1 MYSKERYEWLKEVI
15 GEYLDDEGQSP
26 ENFLNDLR
34 KALDENSAYFDGRA
48 KAYQHIKEFF
58 Q

>member
-1 MYSKERYEWLKEVI
+1 MDSKGRYEWLREVI
-15 GEYLDDEGQSP
+15 GDYLDDEGQSP
-26 ENFLNDLR
+26 EDLLNDLR
-34 KALDENSAYFDGRA
+34 KALDENSAYFEGRA

>member
-15 GEYLDDEGQSP
+15 GEYLDDEGQPP
-26 ENFLNDLR
+26 ENLLNDLR

>member
-1 MYSKERYEWLKEVI
+1 MDNKERYEWLKELI

-34 KALDENSAYFDGRA
+34 KALDENSAYFDGRI

>member
-26 ENFLNDLR
+26 ENLLNDLR